1 MCFLQSLST
10 ELIHGPTWEK
20 MLVRECEGQKAK
32 AASSARETGR
42 WWINATSRVQ
52 LAARVGRKAELDV
65 AFWWKVIF

>member
-1 MCFLQSLST
+1 
-10 ELIHGPTWEK
+10 